1 MKKKEKK
8 MQRSD
13 ASQGPETSD
22 ELYLCYCFLHK
33 EASETE
39 GSMGMRETGEEGRKE
54 GNQTKKEL
62 WRRKKTIFVYERER
76 ESDSLSLSL

>member
-1 MKKKEKK
+1 MYVYSMKKKEKK

-39 GSMGMRETGEEGRKE
+39 GSMGMRETGEEGA
-54 GNQTKKEL
+54 
-62 WRRKKTIFVYERER
+62 
-76 ESDSLSLSL
+76 